1 MELILLESVLNLG
14 SAGDLVSVK
23 KGYARNF
30 LLPKG
35 KAVIANDASKAEFE
49 TRKELIEKS
58 ELGRLN
64 IAKELAEKISTI
76 EVEIKA
82 AVSEEA
88 SMYGSIGTR
97 EISEGIHSLGY
108 EIAPQAIRLPEGA
121 LKELGSYELDIE
133 LHPEVIQKIKI
144 NITAQD

>member
-64 IAKELAEKISTI
+64 TAKELAEKISTI

-97 EISEGIHSLGY
+97 EISEGIHLLGY

>member
-35 KAVIANDASKAEFE
+35 KAVIANDVSKAEFE

-64 IAKELAEKISTI
+64 TAKELAEKISN
-76 EVEIKA
+76 E
-82 AVSEEA
+82 
-88 SMYGSIGTR
+88 
-97 EISEGIHSLGY
+97 
-108 EIAPQAIRLPEGA
+108 QC
-121 LKELGSYELDIE
+121 
-133 LHPEVIQKIKI
+133 
-144 NITAQD
+144 

>member
-64 IAKELAEKISTI
+64 TAKELAEKISTI

-97 EISEGIHSLGY
+97 EISEGISSLGY